1 MKSHRI
7 YIVGPDGRLQ
17 LGLAF
22 QSPDDRTAG
31 AEAEGA
37 VVRGQLAELWQG
49 GRLVGRVSK
58 SGVFEM
64 GDDTDDA

>member
-1 MKSHRI
+1 MKSYQI

-22 QSPDDRTAG
+22 QATDDRTAG

-37 VVRGQLAELWQG
+37 VLRGQVAELWEG
-49 GRLVGRVSK
+49 GRMVGRVSRA
-58 SGVFEM
+58 GVFEAAV
-64 GDDTDDA
+64 GPTDG